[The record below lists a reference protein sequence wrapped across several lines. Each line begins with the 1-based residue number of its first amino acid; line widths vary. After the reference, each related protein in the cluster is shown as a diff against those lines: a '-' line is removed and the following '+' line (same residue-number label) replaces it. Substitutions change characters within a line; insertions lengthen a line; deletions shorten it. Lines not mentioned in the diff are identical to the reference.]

1 MKLKWELDV
10 NRRKFLKS
18 AGAGTIALGSLPSL
32 AGKAWAGGD
41 DEQKG
46 FHFVVVS
53 FGPAPNRLQITG
65 DGTFDVEGNVEGG
78 GSFDNFLAVPPPPD
92 PFGSLGSGTWK
103 ARKFVSFTL
112 PTVTAPGAPDATH
125 GVFQG
130 GILKLRADFHPVG
143 KQKAP
148 ATRVFAKNRGNADSA
163 SARAGI
169 REACADRLVEPPRR
183 RRPPG
188 VRGRA
193 FPAPWQSLDRG
204 LLRPGQIQANQ
215 RHVRALGR

>member
-1 MKLKWELDV
+1 MKLKRELDV

-18 AGAGTIALGSLPSL
+18 AGAGTIALGSLPLL

-143 KQKAP
+143 KQKVKDVLLEVVCNLGAAGASTP
-148 ATRVFAKNRGNADSA
+148 GKDEGVIVTLPDGTEFVPNGLGITVFTHNEDS
-163 SARAGI
+163 
-169 REACADRLVEPPRR
+169 D
-183 RRPPG
+183 
-188 VRGRA
+188 
-193 FPAPWQSLDRG
+193 
-204 LLRPGQIQANQ
+204 
-215 RHVRALGR
+215 